1 MYWLT
6 LIVFIIRIYNISSR
20 SEIQFNINDEEDLS
34 GSLVAFDTTIENYT
48 IPVSGKCILTCYVAE
63 VRSFK
68 VLWQKI
74 DRINLGGNQ
83 TNGQL
88 QEEQL
93 TLIAFDGIVYSN
105 KDHYRLE
112 SDYVGSYNLIIDRV
126 NEDDQG
132 EYQCQLN
139 TEPRKTKRI
148 FLTVQVPPRIVD
160 FRPNPPLISIRSGIS
175 LTLLCRA
182 EGTPLPHIRWRFRDI
197 DMNRIDS
204 LPPNNSNIWF
214 IPSINNNFPNTVE
227 CIADNGVLP
236 ASNRIFTIS
245 VEYPPIVIINKNFIQ
260 SQLYQNVT
268 LECSI
273 LSRPLARIYWE
284 KNGQII
290 EDNKMNIIQINQTML
305 INQLIIQMNNNDDFG
320 QYNCIA
326 DNIHGRME
334 AIVYVLKESVV
345 LTTLTTKKLQRYSKY
360 FSLRLNSSRKIL
372 RSTTI
377 PTKNIHIER
386 GIHISSSS
394 SSSSYRFW
402 TYDRL
407 NNLLFVLLLLYQFQR
422 IDR

>member
-1 MYWLT
+1 MLLLYI
-6 LIVFIIRIYNISSR
+6 LIH
-20 SEIQFNINDEEDLS
+20 LA
-34 GSLVAFDTTIENYT
+34 GSLVAFDTTFENYT
-48 IPVSGKCILTCYVAE
+48 VPVSGKCILTCYVAE

-83 TNGQL
+83 TNGQ

-132 EYQCQLN
+132 EYQCQIN

-148 FLTVQVPPRIVD
+148 FLTVQVPPRIID
-160 FRPNPPLISIRSGIS
+160 FRPNPPIISIRSGIS

-204 LPPNNSNIWF
+204 LPPDNSNIWF
-214 IPSINNNFPNTVE
+214 IPSINNNFPHTVE

-236 ASNRIFTIS
+236 ASNRIFTIH

-260 SQLYQNVT
+260 SQLYQNIT

-273 LSRPLARIYWE
+273 LSRPSARIYWE

-290 EDNKMNIIQINQTML
+290 EENKMNIIQINQTMS
-305 INQLIIQMNNNDDFG
+305 INQLKIQMNNDDDFG

-326 DNIHGRME
+326 DNTHGRME
-334 AIVYVLKESVV
+334 AIVYVLSM
-345 LTTLTTKKLQRYSKY
+345 Y
-360 FSLRLNSSRKIL
+360 
-372 RSTTI
+372 
-377 PTKNIHIER
+377 
-386 GIHISSSS
+386 
-394 SSSSYRFW
+394 
-402 TYDRL
+402 
-407 NNLLFVLLLLYQFQR
+407 LL
-422 IDR
+422 

>member
-1 MYWLT
+1 MYCLT
-6 LIVFIIRIYNISSR
+6 LIVFIVIIYNISCR
-20 SEIQFNINDEEDLS
+20 SEIQLISYDEEDLS
-34 GSLVAFDTTIENYT
+34 GSHVTFDTTIENYT
-48 IPVSGKCILTCYVAE
+48 VPVSGKCILTCYVAE

-74 DRINLGGNQ
+74 DRINLGENQ
-83 TNGQL
+83 TNGQ
-88 QEEQL
+88 QSQDEQL

-132 EYQCQLN
+132 EYQCQIN

-182 EGTPLPHIRWRFRDI
+182 EGTPLPNIRWRFRDI
-197 DMNRIDS
+197 DMNRIES
-204 LPPNNSNIWF
+204 LPPDNSNIWF
-214 IPSINNNFPNTVE
+214 IPSIDKNFPHTVE

-236 ASNRIFTIS
+236 ASNRIFTIN
-245 VEYPPIVIINKNFIQ
+245 VEYPPIVKINNDLIQ

-268 LECSI
+268 IECSI
-273 LSRPLARIYWE
+273 LSRPLAHIYWE

-290 EDNKMNIIQINQTML
+290 EDNKINITQINQTML
-305 INQLIIQMNNNDDFG
+305 INQLKIQINNDNDFG

-326 DNIHGRME
+326 ENIHGRME
-334 AIVYVLKESVV
+334 TIVLVLKESIIV
-345 LTTLTTKKLQRYSKY
+345 TTLTTKKLQRHSKY
-360 FSLRLNSSRKIL
+360 FSLRLNSSRKFL
-372 RSTTI
+372 RSTT
-377 PTKNIHIER
+377 TTTTATRNVYIER
-386 GIHISSSS
+386 DIYI
-394 SSSSYRFW
+394 SSSSYRLW
-402 TYDRL
+402 TYYRL
-407 NNLLFVLLLLYQFQR
+407 KNLLFVLLLCQFKR
-422 IDR
+422 INR

>member
-1 MYWLT
+1 MHCLT
-6 LIVFIIRIYNISSR
+6 LLLFIGTIYVSSSR
-20 SEIQFNINDEEDLS
+20 SEIQRTIDDDDEDLF
-34 GSLVAFDTTIENYT
+34 GSLVAFDITIENYT
-48 IPVSGKCILTCYVAE
+48 VPVSGKCILTCYIAE

-74 DRINLGGNQ
+74 DRINQGGNQ
-83 TNGQL
+83 TFDEQ
-88 QEEQL
+88 QEQL
-93 TLIAFDGIVYSN
+93 TLIAFDGTVYSN

-132 EYQCQLN
+132 EYQCQIN

-182 EGTPLPHIRWRFRDI
+182 EGTPLPHIRWRIRDI

-204 LPPNNSNIWF
+204 LPPENSNIWF
-214 IPSINNNFPNTVE
+214 ISAVTTNFPHTVE

-245 VEYPPIVIINKNFIQ
+245 VEIPPIVMINNDLIQ

-268 LECSI
+268 LDCSI

-290 EDNKMNIIQINQTML
+290 DDSKMTSTQINQTL
-305 INQLIIQMNNNDDFG
+305 SINQLKVQINDDDDFG
-320 QYNCIA
+320 KYNCIA
-326 DNIHGRME
+326 ENIHGRKE
-334 AIVYVLKESVV
+334 AFVYLLKESVV
-345 LTTLTTKKLQRYSKY
+345 VTTLTTKKYQRYSKNS
-360 FSLRLNSSRKIL
+360 SLRFSSSRKVL
-372 RSTTI
+372 RSTTL
-377 PTKNIHIER
+377 PTKDFYIEREIHIT
-386 GIHISSSS
+386 
-394 SSSSYRFW
+394 SSSYRLS
-402 TYDRL
+402 THHRL
-407 NNLLFVLLLLYQFQR
+407 KNLLFISLLLCRLR
-422 IDR
+422 RTDR

>member
-334 AIVYVLKESVV
+334 AIVYVL
-345 LTTLTTKKLQRYSKY
+345 
-360 FSLRLNSSRKIL
+360 
-372 RSTTI
+372 
-377 PTKNIHIER
+377 
-386 GIHISSSS
+386 
-394 SSSSYRFW
+394 
-402 TYDRL
+402 
-407 NNLLFVLLLLYQFQR
+407 
-422 IDR
+422 

>member
-1 MYWLT
+1 
-6 LIVFIIRIYNISSR
+6 
-20 SEIQFNINDEEDLS
+20 
-34 GSLVAFDTTIENYT
+34 
-48 IPVSGKCILTCYVAE
+48 
-63 VRSFK
+63 

-74 DRINLGGNQ
+74 DRIKLGGNQ

-204 LPPNNSNIWF
+204 
-214 IPSINNNFPNTVE
+214 
-227 CIADNGVLP
+227 C
-236 ASNRIFTIS
+236 
-245 VEYPPIVIINKNFIQ
+245 K
-260 SQLYQNVT
+260 
-268 LECSI
+268 
-273 LSRPLARIYWE
+273 
-284 KNGQII
+284 
-290 EDNKMNIIQINQTML
+290 
-305 INQLIIQMNNNDDFG
+305 
-320 QYNCIA
+320 
-326 DNIHGRME
+326 
-334 AIVYVLKESVV
+334 
-345 LTTLTTKKLQRYSKY
+345 
-360 FSLRLNSSRKIL
+360 
-372 RSTTI
+372 
-377 PTKNIHIER
+377 
-386 GIHISSSS
+386 
-394 SSSSYRFW
+394 
-402 TYDRL
+402 
-407 NNLLFVLLLLYQFQR
+407 
-422 IDR
+422 